1 MSSQDKLIKAMENW
15 ANLYLFRSLSDYF
28 TFLKSTQI
36 SMQQAYVLTYIFYNG
51 PSKISEICEYM
62 MVSVAAASQMVDR
75 LENQYLVERVSD
87 PRDGRVRNVVLSEQG
102 EILVEQS
109 VEARQNWIKKI
120 PPELSNDQMDQIASA
135 LQKLSAAYQK

>member
-1 MSSQDKLIKAMENW
+1 MENW
-15 ANLYLFRSLSDYF
+15 ANFYLFRSLSDYF

-51 PSKISEICEYM
+51 PSKISQICEHM
-62 MVSVAAASQMVDR
+62 MVSAAAASQMVDR

-102 EILVEQS
+102 EIFVEQS
-109 VEARQNWIKKI
+109 VEARQSWIKKI
-120 PPELSNDQMDQIASA
+120 PPEFTNDQMNQIASA
-135 LQKLSAAYQK
+135 LQKLSAAYQKSSYS